1 MPRITATAL
10 LLLFCALTQPAGAQ
24 PQVNIIRAQAPTV
37 PVSVFGGES
46 IRISVMLDGIRSCEH
61 VVTRVYQ
68 TATMLQAPL
77 SDWTPLQCKSVFGA
91 SGRQVAHADI
101 EVAAPQVDAQT
112 ELELRFAR
120 CATSGEKCDEFGH
133 VPISALPADLLDPL
147 DQWAVDHVLQ
157 VHDSQGKLS
166 GFLESHDIDYL
177 SAGAILPR
185 DSEIVSLIVED
196 DSLDQAVLSDYQ
208 RAGAVVLF
216 REKPDAVPLVMQ
228 KDTIDGRLV
237 DVRLPV
243 VSRLSS
249 DPAAVKLFLDIFR
262 MAQSQ
267 ELTP

>member
-1 MPRITATAL
+1 MPKITATPL
-10 LLLFCALTQPAGAQ
+10 LLLSCALFQPVGAQ
-24 PQVNIIRAQAPTV
+24 PQVSVIRAQAPAV

-46 IRISVMLDGIRSCEH
+46 IRVPVMLDGIGSCEQ
-61 VVTRVYQ
+61 VVTRLYQ

-77 SDWTPLQCKSVFGA
+77 SDWAPLQCHSVFAA
-91 SGRQVAHADI
+91 SGRQAARADI
-101 EVAAPQVDAQT
+101 EVAVPHVDA
-112 ELELRFAR
+112 EIDLELRFAR
-120 CATSGEKCDEFGH
+120 CAMPGEDCDEFGH

-157 VHDSQGKLS
+157 VHDSHGDLT
-166 GFLESHDIDYL
+166 GFLEIHDIDYL

-185 DSEIVSLIVED
+185 DVEVVSLIVED

-228 KDTIDGRLV
+228 KDTTDGRLI

-249 DPAAVKLFLDIFR
+249 DPAAVKLFLDIFL
-262 MAQSQ
+262 MTQSH
-267 ELTP
+267 ELSL